1 MTSLTTDLI
10 CKMYKIIMVT
20 TRKKK
25 TIFVE
30 PSKRRALCKAMGV
43 SKPTFYNAVN
53 GVSNSELAARY
64 ARPPSRTTGRAGN

>member
-1 MTSLTTDLI
+1 
-10 CKMYKIIMVT
+10 MVT

-53 GVSNSELAARY
+53 GVSNSELAAKIRKAAVENY
-64 ARPPSRTTGRAGN
+64 GGVPVIKEIVIAG